1 MFSTLAL
8 ALGVASA
15 PALASGGAPAEP
27 DLSPGVSW
35 ELARHRASTISDL
48 RYDLRLSIPEGRTE
62 PIHGRVRIRLRLG
75 DATSPLVL
83 DFRQPP
89 DRIGAVR
96 VGEHAVDYDV
106 VNGHI
111 VVPPSV
117 LRQGE
122 NHLEIEFVAG
132 DEPLNRS
139 DDFLYALFV
148 PDRAS
153 QAFPSFDQPNLK
165 ARFRLTLEIPAAW
178 RAVSNGKL
186 ERREVEGG
194 RAVLRFAETRPIS
207 TYLFSFAAGDFQV
220 ETAVRGG
227 REMNMYHRE
236 TDAQKVARNRDEIF
250 DLQAAALA
258 WIERYTAIPYPFEKF
273 DFVLIPAFQFGG
285 MEHPGAVFYN
295 ASSLLL
301 EPSATQAQRLAR
313 ASLIAHETAHM
324 WFGDLVTMDWFDDV
338 WTKEVFANF
347 MAAKIVNPSF
357 PEIDHDLRFLLTH
370 HPQAYQVDR
379 TAGAN
384 PIRQPLE
391 NLNDAASLYGPII
404 YQKAPIVM
412 RQLERL
418 VGEDTFRDG
427 LREYLRTYA
436 YANATWPQLIEIL
449 DRRTPDDLAAW
460 SAVWVEEPGRPTI
473 ETQLDVR
480 DGRIASLRIT
490 QSDPHGLGRTWPQ
503 RLDVLLAYP
512 DTFRTIP
519 VQLDGAAVEVADA
532 AGLPTPDFVLADA
545 SGVGYGLFLLDE
557 RSRRHLL
564 RHLPAIR
571 EPLVRG
577 VAWITLWDAMLEGI
591 VSPGELIDLAA
602 RALETESDELNTQRI
617 VAYLTPA
624 YWRYLSAA
632 DRERRAPE
640 LEALLW
646 RHLERAPT
654 TSRKSLFFQAY
665 RDIAVTPPAV
675 QRLLR
680 VWRGDERIPG
690 LPLAEGDYTT
700 LALELAV
707 REVEGWSE
715 ILEGQLARIENPD
728 RRARF
733 EFLIPALSADTAVRD
748 SFFASLAEPENRR
761 NEAWVLTAVS
771 YLHHPLRARHA
782 ERYVRPSLELLEEI
796 RRTGDIFFPQRWLDA
811 TLGGHSSPAVAATVR
826 EFLDANPDLPP
837 RLRGK
842 LLQSADPLFRAAKL
856 LYGDDAFGR
865 NESPAY

>member
-1 MFSTLAL
+1 MISILAL
-8 ALGVASA
+8 ALGAAYAWVPA
-15 PALASGGAPAEP
+15 PGDRPVEP

-35 ELARHRASTISDL
+35 ELARHRAGTISDL
-48 RYDLRLSIPEGRTE
+48 RYDLRLSIPEQRTE
-62 PIHGRVRIRLRLG
+62 PIQGRVRIRLRLSE
-75 DATSPLVL
+75 AESPLVL
-83 DFRQPP
+83 DFRQPA

-96 VGEHAVDYDV
+96 VGERKVEYRA

-111 VVPPSV
+111 VVPPEA
-117 LRQGE
+117 LRQGD
-122 NHLEIEFVAG
+122 NHLEIDFTAG

-165 ARFRLTLEIPAAW
+165 ARYRLTLEIPAAW
-178 RAVSNGKL
+178 RAVSNGRL
-186 ERREVEGG
+186 VRRDVDGE

-207 TYLFSFAAGDFQV
+207 TYLFSFAVGDFQV

-227 REMNMYHRE
+227 RELNMYHRE
-236 TDAQKVARNRDEIF
+236 TDAQKIARNRDEIF
-250 DLQAAALA
+250 DFQAAAIA
-258 WIERYTAIPYPFEKF
+258 WLERYTGIPYPFEKF

-301 EPSATQAQRLAR
+301 EASATQAQRLGR

-357 PEIDHDLRFLLTH
+357 PEIDHDLRFLLAH
-370 HPQAYQVDR
+370 HPAAYQIDR
-379 TAGAN
+379 TEGAN

-418 VGEDTFRDG
+418 VGEETFRDG

-449 DRRTPDDLAAW
+449 DRRSPEDLAAW
-460 SAVWVEEPGRPTI
+460 SAVWVEEPGRPTV
-473 ETQLDVR
+473 ETELDIQ
-480 DGRIASLRIT
+480 DGRIASLRFIQT
-490 QSDPHGLGRTWPQ
+490 DPRDEGRIWSQ

-512 DTFRTIP
+512 DTVRIIP
-519 VQLDGAAVEVADA
+519 VELDGPVVDVPEAN
-532 AGLPTPDFVLADA
+532 GLPAPDFVLPDG
-545 SGVGYGLFLLDE
+545 SGVGYGLFLLDAH
-557 RSRRHLL
+557 SRRHLL
-564 RHLPAIR
+564 RHLPSIR

-577 VAWITLWDAMLEGI
+577 IAWITLWDAMLEGI
-591 VSPGELIDLAA
+591 VPPGEFIDLAA
-602 RALETESDELNTQRI
+602 RALETEGDELNTQRI
-617 VAYLTPA
+617 VAYLTGA

-640 LEALLW
+640 VEALLW
-646 RHLERAPT
+646 RHLERAGSS
-654 TSRKSLFFQAY
+654 SRKSLFFQAY
-665 RDIAVTPPAV
+665 RDVALTAPSVK
-675 QRLLR
+675 RLHR
-680 VWRGDERIPG
+680 IWRGDETVPG
-690 LPLAEGDYTT
+690 LPLAESDFTT

-707 REVEGWSE
+707 REVEGWSD
-715 ILEGQLARIENPD
+715 ILEAQLARIENPD

-733 EFLIPALSADTAVRD
+733 EFLIPALSADAAVRD
-748 SFFASLAEPENRR
+748 AFFASLADPENRR
-761 NEAWVLTAVS
+761 REAWVLTAVS

-811 TLGGHSSPAVAATVR
+811 TLRGHGSPAVAATVR
-826 EFLDANPDLPP
+826 EFLDANPELPP

-842 LLQSADPLFRAAKL
+842 LLQSADELFRAAKL
-856 LYGDDAFGR
+856 LHTEDR
-865 NESPAY
+865 SPAP